1 MEILLLKTGN
11 VSWSE
16 ISGFLGC
23 LDFTRR
29 KSVLKKANDSD
40 KINSLLSKLLLLS
53 EIEKGTGIPR
63 KKLAF
68 SLGAYG
74 KPYLKNS
81 NVFFSLSHT
90 AGAIVAAFCD
100 GEEIGADV
108 ERKNRPVNERMYP
121 RVLSDEEQ
129 KTVKSSEDFLR
140 LWVQKEAFLKR
151 LGVGITRDLRTIS
164 PETLP
169 DTAALDCGDFL
180 VGISGKGAK
189 EAAVTE
195 IQLND
200 LLSRYIK
207 QV

>member
-1 MEILLLKTGN
+1 MKILLLRTGN

-53 EIEKGTGIPR
+53 EIEKRTGIPR

-68 SLGAYG
+68 TLGAYG

-129 KTVKSSEDFLR
+129 KTVKSPEDFLR

-151 LGVGITRDLRTIS
+151 LGVGITRDLRAIS

-169 DTAALDCGDFL
+169 DTAALDCGDYL

>member
-53 EIEKGTGIPR
+53 EIEKRTGIPR

-68 SLGAYG
+68 TLGAYG

-151 LGVGITRDLRTIS
+151 LGVGITRDMRTIS

>member
-16 ISGFLGC
+16 LSGFLGC
-23 LDFTRR
+23 LDSARR
-29 KSVLKKANDSD
+29 KSVLKKATEKDR
-40 KINSLLSKLLLLS
+40 INSLLSKLLLLS
-53 EIEKGTGIPR
+53 EIEKRTGISR
-63 KKLAF
+63 KKIAF

-74 KPYLKNS
+74 KLYLKNS
-81 NVFFSLSHT
+81 SVYFSMSHT
-90 AGAIVAAFCD
+90 EGAIVAAFCD

-108 ERKNRPVNERMYP
+108 ERKNRPVSERMYP

-129 KTVKSSEDFLR
+129 KRVKSSEDFLR

-151 LGVGITRDLRTIS
+151 LGVGITQDLRTIS
-164 PETLP
+164 PEALP
-169 DTAALDCGDFL
+169 DTAALDCGEFL

-189 EAAVTE
+189 EAALTE
-195 IQLND
+195 ISLSE
-200 LLSRYIK
+200 LLSRFIK

>member
-11 VSWSE
+11 VSWDE
-16 ISGFLGC
+16 LSGFLGC
-23 LDFTRR
+23 LDATRR

-40 KINSLLSKLLLLS
+40 RINSLLSRLLMLS
-53 EIEKGTGIPR
+53 ELEKRTKIPR
-63 KKLAF
+63 KKLSF
-68 SLGAYG
+68 TLGAYG
-74 KPYLKNS
+74 KPYLRNS
-81 NVFFSLSHT
+81 DVFFSMSHT
-90 AGAIVAAFCD
+90 EGSIAAAFCE
-100 GEEIGADV
+100 GEEIGVDV
-108 ERKNRPVNERMYP
+108 ERKNRPVSERMYT

-151 LGVGITRDLRTIS
+151 LGVGITRDLRAIS

-169 DTAALDCGDFL
+169 DTAAIDCGDYF
-180 VGISGKGAK
+180 VGISGNGAK

-195 IQLND
+195 IPLND

>member
-16 ISGFLGC
+16 LSGFLGC
-23 LDFTRR
+23 LDGARR
-29 KSVLKKANDSD
+29 KSVLKKVDDRD
-40 KINSLLSKLLLLS
+40 KINSLLSRLLMLS
-53 EIEKGTGIPR
+53 ELEKRTKIPR

-68 SLGAYG
+68 TLGAYG

-81 NVFFSLSHT
+81 NVYFSMSHT
-90 AGAIVAAFCD
+90 EGAIVAAFCD

-108 ERKNRPVNERMYP
+108 ERKKRRVNERMYP
-121 RVLSDEEQ
+121 RVLSESEQ
-129 KTVKSSEDFLR
+129 KSVKSSEDFLR

-151 LGVGITRDLRTIS
+151 LGVGITRDLRAIS

-189 EAAVTE
+189 EATVTE
-195 IQLND
+195 IPLEE
-200 LLSRYIK
+200 LLSRFIK

>member
-16 ISGFLGC
+16 LSGFLGC
-23 LDFTRR
+23 LDSTRR
-29 KSVLKKANDSD
+29 KSVLKKADDRD
-40 KINSLLSKLLLLS
+40 KINSLLSRLLMLS
-53 EIEKGTGIPR
+53 ELEKRTKIPR

-68 SLGAYG
+68 TLGAYG

-81 NVFFSLSHT
+81 NVYFSMSHT
-90 AGAIVAAFCD
+90 EGAIVAAFCD

-108 ERKNRPVNERMYP
+108 ERKKRRVNERMYP

-129 KTVKSSEDFLR
+129 KSVKSSEDFLR

-151 LGVGITRDLRTIS
+151 LGVGITRDLRAIS

-189 EAAVTE
+189 EATVTE
-195 IQLND
+195 IPLEE
-200 LLSRYIK
+200 LLSRFIK

>member
-16 ISGFLGC
+16 LSGFLGC
-23 LDFTRR
+23 LDGARR
-29 KSVLKKANDSD
+29 KSVLKKADDRD
-40 KINSLLSKLLLLS
+40 KINSLLSRLLMLS
-53 EIEKGTGIPR
+53 ELEKRTKIPR

-68 SLGAYG
+68 TLGAYG

-81 NVFFSLSHT
+81 NVYFSMSHT
-90 AGAIVAAFCD
+90 EGAIVAAFCD

-108 ERKNRPVNERMYP
+108 ERKKRRVNERMYP
-121 RVLSDEEQ
+121 RVLSESEQ
-129 KTVKSSEDFLR
+129 KSVKSSEDFLR

-151 LGVGITRDLRTIS
+151 LGVGITRDLRAIS

-189 EAAVTE
+189 EATVTE
-195 IQLND
+195 IPLEE
-200 LLSRYIK
+200 LLSRFIK